1 MLSPHHVGSI
11 TTLRAVAMFCQF
23 YLNVLILSLNN
34 QQFTWYMYVKIN
46 IATVVNKSR
55 DKGGHTVSC

>member
-23 YLNVLILSLNN
+23 YWNILILSLNN
-34 QQFTWYMYVKIN
+34 QQFTWYMYVKII

>member
-23 YLNVLILSLNN
+23 YWNVLILSLNN

-46 IATVVNKSR
+46 NATVVNKSR